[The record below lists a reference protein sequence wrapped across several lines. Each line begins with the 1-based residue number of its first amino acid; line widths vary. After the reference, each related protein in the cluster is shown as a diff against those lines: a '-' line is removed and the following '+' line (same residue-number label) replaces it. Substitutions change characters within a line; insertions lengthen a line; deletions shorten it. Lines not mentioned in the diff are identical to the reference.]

1 MTANTNL
8 IHAIADALIEAH
20 GQDATEWL
28 ECGGRA
34 TVERGLAGWRAA
46 ITNRAWI
53 DRPEDILVLRA
64 LRHVEHT
71 VELAGGAR
79 IEARIRSLVDED
91 RHGRRPGAKARIG
104 EVFAHEL
111 LCGDTGEPFESI
123 EYAFR
128 EHGREVR
135 GEDDEQPWNAAPAL
149 SGASGRVEVCLA
161 EARYVERRIPFLD
174 LPGRVRQA
182 KAMTDAGD
190 ERGWTPV
197 DDGPVFRY
205 LRGIREEGEQ
215 RMVPPDLRLRT
226 VYLIELVCPPDRSVV
241 VAQEGLRGRL
251 EDIASNAVAN
261 ARVAGVAQVAGA
273 PDAPAHRLAQR
284 AARVPVLGDPLRAP
298 DLHGDPARRLPGL
311 FPVKRNEKLPVPDPR
326 PAGGAGPPSILH
338 SSRTCPLRRGQSRPK
353 LAPGTKL
360 PRQGSKRS
368 PSAILTCL
376 ARPARSTL
384 RIRVP
389 SSRISPAR
397 AAPLSRAISARPG
410 PSAGAGA
417 ASIIGAT
424 DQNGEHGPGAANGS
438 SQANSPQRAASRS
451 ASVCRRRGKGASRNE
466 GAPPANGGRACA

>member
-1 MTANTNL
+1 MQGFTRERDMTANTNL

-34 TVERGLAGWRAA
+34 AVERGLAGWRAA
-46 ITNRAWI
+46 ITNRAWV

-64 LRHVEHT
+64 HRHVEHT
-71 VELAGGAR
+71 VEFAGGAR

-91 RHGRRPGAKARIG
+91 WHGRRPGAKARIG

-205 LRGIREEGEQ
+205 LRWIREEGEQ

-226 VYLIELVCPPDRSVV
+226 VYLVELVCPPDRSVV

-261 ARVAGVAQVAGA
+261 ARVS
-273 PDAPAHRLAQR
+273 RR
-284 AARVPVLGDPLRAP
+284 WRVGPTEPIY
-298 DLHGDPARRLPGL
+298 
-311 FPVKRNEKLPVPDPR
+311 VKRIEYDLDEGTALPVP
-326 PAGGAGPPSILH
+326 AAY
-338 SSRTCPLRRGQSRPK
+338 
-353 LAPGTKL
+353 
-360 PRQGSKRS
+360 
-368 PSAILTCL
+368 
-376 ARPARSTL
+376 
-384 RIRVP
+384 
-389 SSRISPAR
+389 R
-397 AAPLSRAISARPG
+397 AAPSRDSG
-410 PSAGAGA
+410 
-417 ASIIGAT
+417 
-424 DQNGEHGPGAANGS
+424 
-438 SQANSPQRAASRS
+438 
-451 ASVCRRRGKGASRNE
+451 
-466 GAPPANGGRACA
+466 